1 MKRKAVRVIF
11 ELLLVSAAVYLLSEG
26 VFADIPPET
35 GARDYFLA
43 RGEKETGAVNL
54 VSAIYLRYRNFDT
67 LGETI
72 VLLLSI
78 SGVVLLLDA
87 KGGE

>member
-1 MKRKAVRVIF
+1 MKRKAIRTIV
-11 ELLLVSAAVYLLSEG
+11 ELLIVSAAVYLLAIGLS
-26 VFADIPPET
+26 ADLPPET
-35 GARDYFLA
+35 GARDYFLL
-43 RGEKETGAVNL
+43 RGESETGAANL

-72 VLLLSI
+72 VLLLSV